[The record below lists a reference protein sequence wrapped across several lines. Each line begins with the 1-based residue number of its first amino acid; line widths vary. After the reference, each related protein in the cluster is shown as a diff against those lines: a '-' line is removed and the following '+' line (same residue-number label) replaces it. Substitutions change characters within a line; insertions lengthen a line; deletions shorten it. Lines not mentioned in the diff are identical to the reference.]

1 MGRNE
6 RDGEGFAPGEGDEL
20 KVKDRRLFTADG
32 QLRQELEE
40 EDDAREEPRAER
52 FEPSARSSVGR
63 DRGDAADASG
73 FEHRPIE
80 EPRGVDFTMLLN
92 AMVQPALIF
101 LGEIPH
107 PGTGKPEVNVEQ
119 AQIQIDL
126 LDLLR
131 VKCRGNLSAEEEG
144 LLDRMLYQLRM
155 LYVAQSQKS
164 PGV

>member
-1 MGRNE
+1 
-6 RDGEGFAPGEGDEL
+6 
-20 KVKDRRLFTADG
+20 
-32 QLRQELEE
+32 
-40 EDDAREEPRAER
+40 
-52 FEPSARSSVGR
+52 
-63 DRGDAADASG
+63 
-73 FEHRPIE
+73 
-80 EPRGVDFTMLLN
+80 VDFTMLLN

-155 LYVAQSQKS
+155 LYVAQSQRS
-164 PGV
+164 SGA

>member
-1 MGRNE
+1 MDRNE
-6 RDGEGFAPGEGDEL
+6 RDREDSAPAEGEEL
-20 KVKDRRLFTADG
+20 KVKDRRLFTLDG
-32 QLRQELEE
+32 ELRQELGEE
-40 EDDAREEPRAER
+40 EEREEPPAELAG
-52 FEPSARSSVGR
+52 EEQVGASA
-63 DRGDAADASG
+63 DPG

-80 EPRGVDFTMLLN
+80 EPSGVDFTMLLN

-107 PGTGKPEVNVEQ
+107 PGTGKAEVNVEQ

-131 VKCRGNLSAEEEG
+131 VKCRGNLSTEEEG

-164 PGV
+164 PDA